1 MGVDQLTLLPI
12 QLHAL
17 ALGLF
22 ASVVAP
28 FGGFFASGIKRAY
41 GLNDFAA
48 LIPGH
53 GGVFAL
59 TLNPSPS
66 PSISPSPSPS
76 PSPNPRPNPNW
87 P

>member
-1 MGVDQLTLLPI
+1 LPRPISAVLGIGQLTLLPV

-17 ALGLF
+17 VLGLF

-53 GGVFAL
+53 G
-59 TLNPSPS
+59 N
-66 PSISPSPSPS
+66 
-76 PSPNPRPNPNW
+76 PNPN
-87 P
+87 PNPNPILAPRLDRVD